1 MKFGTKQVFLPNFS
15 IGLLRKPHLPPNFV
29 QFIVPLNLN
38 KLDLKDYLYHAYGV
52 ECLSVR
58 SYIEQQ
64 KIQYAKP
71 HLMNK
76 RLEWYRPRAIKK
88 MTVELKEPFIY
99 PEAPENLSPW
109 GKDRVEQAEK
119 TNREYQEGFSPD
131 AKKKPSPVRS
141 KLRDRMAY
149 FESMQNNGKVQTETI
164 EVEKELNV

>member
-1 MKFGTKQVFLPNFS
+1 MYFLVSGFN
-15 IGLLRKPHLPPNFV
+15 GGGAWLT
-29 QFIVPLNLN
+29 
-38 KLDLKDYLYHAYGV
+38 
-52 ECLSVR
+52 
-58 SYIEQQ
+58 
-64 KIQYAKP
+64 
-71 HLMNK
+71 
-76 RLEWYRPRAIKK
+76 WRADR
-88 MTVELKEPFIY
+88 
-99 PEAPENLSPW
+99 W